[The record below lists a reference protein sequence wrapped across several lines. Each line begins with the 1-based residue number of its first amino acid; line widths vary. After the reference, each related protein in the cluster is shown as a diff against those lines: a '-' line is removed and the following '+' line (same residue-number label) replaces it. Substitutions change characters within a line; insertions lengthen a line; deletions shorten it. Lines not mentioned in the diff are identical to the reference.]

1 MVHAKIDRFRVHYR
15 FNKMGLCDDAIEYN
29 YNKNSE
35 QALVNEIIETFI
47 GCKL

>member
-1 MVHAKIDRFRVHYR
+1 MDRF
-15 FNKMGLCDDAIEYN
+15 FSLNKMGLCDDAIEYN

-47 GCKL
+47 DANCKYFVIFI